1 MSAVS
6 LMRMAARQAWQGWR
20 AAEFNVLLAA
30 LFVAVLALAGVGSIA
45 QRTTDAL
52 AEQSR
57 RLVGG
62 DAAFSSDAGNV
73 DDAERDAR
81 RLGLAMYRSVELSS
95 MVGSSKATPQLGTL
109 KALAGDAPLLGA
121 YRVRTARGVE
131 LLPRPNAGE
140 AWLSSSGAQRMRAT
154 IGERITVGG
163 RTLVMTG
170 IVVEEPDR
178 PLNGVE
184 LGPRVILPLA
194 EVETGGLL
202 GPGAR
207 ASWRVSVAGAPAAI
221 AQWVK
226 AREADPT
233 PGARVETGDDIS
245 PQLRAALDRAQR
257 FLSVSLV
264 LTAALAAV
272 AIAMASRQHAERHR
286 RIAATFRALGA
297 RQRDI
302 AGLYVGTLALL
313 GGIAIIAAL
322 LAAAVLQFFAGLWIA
337 RELGTTLPPPR
348 IWPLLQGALVGG
360 WILLTFALP
369 PLLALRR
376 VSALAVLR
384 SDLRTPSPPA
394 LVLFGLALAG
404 MLAMFWQAAGNPQAA
419 AILLGGL
426 LATAAVLAVA
436 GGSLAWL
443 VARAGRSGSGITRY
457 ALLNLARR
465 RRLTI
470 AQVVA
475 LGTSLMALL
484 LLLLVRTDVWDQWQ
498 ATVRGDAPNRF
509 VINVQ
514 PEQRET
520 FDATLER
527 LGFSSAG
534 LSPVIRAR
542 YAGATAQ
549 QRGRPQPEGRGERLM
564 DREFNLSTADT
575 LPEGNTLKGGTFWDA
590 KTARNQ
596 FSVETKF
603 AEQLQWKLGDTLVF
617 DISGQRI
624 EGKITSLRDVRWESF
639 TPNFFVLASPDL
651 APGLP
656 ATYITAVRVPRGD
669 ATLATALA
677 SEIPNANVI
686 DIDAITGE
694 IARIGDQAAM
704 VIQVVFWFAFLSGCL
719 VFVSA
724 VAATRDERITE
735 LGVLRT
741 LGASTAQLRRSQLV
755 EFGAI
760 GAIAGS
766 IAALAAAGIG
776 SLFAQQVLDLPPT
789 WSPTTLATGAIA
801 GTLAAMLAGWLSMR
815 RQLHATVRD
824 TLGMST
830 N

>member
-1 MSAVS
+1 MTLAGV
-6 LMRMAARQAWQGWR
+6 MRMAARQAWQGWR
-20 AAEFNVLLAA
+20 NGEFGVLLAA

-62 DAAFSSDAGNV
+62 DAAFSSDDRAI
-73 DDAERDAR
+73 DAALAQAK
-81 RLGLAMYRSVELSS
+81 RLQLRVYRSVELAS
-95 MVGSSKATPQLGTL
+95 MVGSRDAAPQLGTL
-109 KALAGDAPLLGA
+109 KALADDAPLLGP
-121 YRVRTARGVE
+121 YRVRTAQGEQR
-131 LLPRPNAGE
+131 LARPAAGTL
-140 AWLSSSGAQRMRAT
+140 WLSSTGAQRMRTPLGGT
-154 IGERITVGG
+154 IDVGG
-163 RTLVMTG
+163 RPLRLAG
-170 IVVEEPDR
+170 IVLEEPDR

-194 EVETGGLL
+194 EVEAGGLL

-207 ASWRVSVAGAPAAI
+207 ASWRVAVAGPAPAI

-226 AREADPT
+226 AREAERS
-233 PGARVETGDDIS
+233 PGARVETGDDLS

-272 AIAMASRQHAERHR
+272 AIGLAARQHAERHR
-286 RIAATFRALGA
+286 QIAATFRALGA
-297 RQRDI
+297 GQRDI
-302 AGLYVGTLALL
+302 VGLYVGQLLIL
-313 GGIAIIAAL
+313 GGIAILAAL
-322 LAAAVLQFFAGLWIA
+322 LAAALLQQVAGSWIA
-337 RELGTTLPPPR
+337 QQLGTPLPPATLPP
-348 IWPLLQGALVGG
+348 LLRGAGVGV

-394 LVLFGLALAG
+394 LALFGLALLG
-404 MLAMFWQAAGNPQAA
+404 LLALFWQAAGNAQAA
-419 AILLGGL
+419 GILLGGL
-426 LATAAVLAVA
+426 LATTAALGIAGWALAA
-436 GGSLAWL
+436 L
-443 VARAGRSGSGITRY
+443 VARAGRGGSGIVRY
-457 ALLNLARR
+457 ALLNLSRR

-484 LLLLVRTDVWDQWQ
+484 LLLLVRTDVWEQWQ

-514 PEQRET
+514 PEQRPA
-520 FDATLER
+520 FDAVLQR
-527 LGFSSAG
+527 LGFASAG
-534 LSPVIRAR
+534 LSPMINAR
-542 YAGATAQ
+542 YVGQTAQ
-549 QRGRPQPEGRGERLM
+549 QRGRPAPEGRGERLM
-564 DREFNLSTADT
+564 DRQFNLSTADA
-575 LPEGNTLKGGTFWDA
+575 LPNGNTLAAGRYWDPRSV
-590 KTARNQ
+590 RNE
-596 FSVETKF
+596 FSVERKF
-603 AEQLQWKLGDTLVF
+603 AEQLRWKLGDTIAF
-617 DISGQRI
+617 DVAGRRI
-624 EGKITSLRDVRWESF
+624 EGRITSLRNVRWEAF

-651 APGLP
+651 ARDLP
-656 ATYITAVRVPRGD
+656 ATYITSVRVPRGD
-669 ATLATALA
+669 TRLA
-677 SEIPNANVI
+677 SALSQAVPNANVI

-694 IARIGDQAAM
+694 IQRIGDQAAL

-719 VFVSA
+719 VFVAA
-724 VAATRDERITE
+724 VAATRRERIVE

-741 LGASTAQLRRSQLV
+741 LGASSAQLRNAQLV

-760 GAIAGS
+760 GLIAGG
-766 IAALAAAGIG
+766 IAAAAAAGIG
-776 SLFAQQVLDLPPT
+776 SLFAQRVLDLPPT
-789 WSPTTLATGAIA
+789 WSTSTLAIGAIA

-815 RQLHATVRD
+815 GHLHTSVRE
-824 TLGMST
+824 TLASA

>member
-1 MSAVS
+1 
-6 LMRMAARQAWQGWR
+6 MAARQAWQGWR
-20 AAEFNVLLAA
+20 AGEFNVLLAA

-62 DAAFSSDAGNV
+62 DAAFSSDGGNV
-73 DDAERDAR
+73 DAAERDAT
-81 RLGLAMYRSVELSS
+81 RLGLRLYRSVELSS
-95 MVGSSKATPQLGTL
+95 MVGAQAATPQLGTL
-109 KALAGDAPLLGA
+109 KALAGDAPLLGD
-121 YRVRTARGVE
+121 YRVRTAAGERS
-131 LLPRPNAGE
+131 LPRPGAGE
-140 AWLSSSGAQRMRAT
+140 AWLSSSGAERMQAV
-154 IGERITVGG
+154 IGDTITVGG
-163 RTLVMTG
+163 RTLTMSG
-170 IVVEEPDR
+170 IVIEEPDR

-207 ASWRVSVAGAPAAI
+207 ASWRISVAGAPAPI
-221 AQWVK
+221 AEWVK
-226 AREADPT
+226 AREEDRS

-245 PQLRAALDRAQR
+245 PQLRRALDRAQR

-302 AGLYVGTLALL
+302 AGLYVAILVLL

-322 LAAAVLQFFAGLWIA
+322 IAATALQYIAGLWIA
-337 RELGTTLPPPR
+337 RELGTALPTPR
-348 IWPLLQGALVGG
+348 VWPLLQGALVGG

-404 MLAMFWQAAGNPQAA
+404 MLAMFWQAAGNAQAA

-426 LATAAVLAVA
+426 LATTAILAVA
-436 GGSLAWL
+436 GGALAAG
-443 VARAGRSGSGITRY
+443 VARLGRGGSGITRY
-457 ALLNLARR
+457 ALLNLSRR

-514 PEQRET
+514 PEQRAT
-520 FDATLER
+520 FDATLQR
-527 LGFSSAG
+527 LGFSSEG
-534 LSPVIRAR
+534 LSPMIRGR
-542 YAGATAQ
+542 YVGQTAE
-549 QRGRPQPEGRGERLM
+549 QRGRPLPQGRGERM
-564 DREFNLSTADT
+564 MEREFNLSTAES
-575 LPEGNTLKGGTFWDA
+575 LPEGNTLAAGKFWDPA
-590 KTARNQ
+590 TARKQ

-603 AEQLQWKLGDTLVF
+603 AEQLQWKLGDTLAF
-617 DISGQRI
+617 DVSGQRI
-624 EGKITSLRDVRWESF
+624 EGMLTSLRDVRWESF

-677 SEIPNANVI
+677 SDIPNANVI
-686 DIDAITGE
+686 DIDAVTGE

-719 VFVSA
+719 VFVAA

-776 SLFAQQVLDLPPT
+776 SLFAQRVLELPPT
-789 WSPTTLATGAIA
+789 WSPTTLAIGAIA
-801 GTLAAMLAGWLSMR
+801 GTLAAMLAGWFSMR

-824 TLGMST
+824 TLGAT
-830 N
+830 NG